1 MVINAL
7 NTSKTPGIIVT
18 EIRMMNSTFRGIH
31 FLVEGID
38 DSKFWKHRLNSD
50 NVAIVNCEGKLNLLG
65 AAADIF
71 NSSISGVAGIYDAD
85 FDRLLG
91 ISHSPNFVVP
101 TDANDLEISLLMSGA
116 LNIFLSEYADAELL
130 DDFENTSGI
139 SVAEQIERTSRE
151 FGRLRFLS
159 KVAGHRVDFDQLSP
173 YRFVSIDD
181 WSLDH
186 KALKNEYAALA
197 SIDTQDL
204 EAMLESQ
211 CSQVAP
217 AWAYSQGHDAVRI
230 LARGIRRV
238 IGRRQMDEQDVARV
252 LRIAYSK
259 QMLEQTDMYALL
271 CVIQEALPLP
281 LFA

>member
-1 MVINAL
+1 MVLSAL

-65 AAADIF
+65 VAADIF
-71 NSSISGVAGIYDAD
+71 NTSISGVAGVYDAD

-130 DDFENTSGI
+130 YDFENTSGI
-139 SVAEQIERTSRE
+139 SAAEQIERTSRE

-159 KVAGHRVDFDQLSP
+159 NVAGHRVDFDQLSP

-186 KALKNEYAALA
+186 TALKNEYAALA
-197 SIDTQDL
+197 SIDIQDL
-204 EAMLESQ
+204 EAMLEAH

-217 AWAYSQGHDAVRI
+217 AWTYSQGHDAVRI

-271 CVIQEALPLP
+271 CVIQGTLPLP